1 MEPDEK
7 FITLL
12 MDYTDKVW
20 NDSNLKVDHFCKPLG
35 RSKSQLYRKMILL
48 TGQSPNT
55 FIKDYR
61 LKEALKCIQKRV
73 GNISEIAFTTG
84 FSSPSYF
91 TKCFKKKFGLIPAD
105 YFNSLR

>member
-1 MEPDEK
+1 
-7 FITLL
+7 
-12 MDYTDKVW
+12 
-20 NDSNLKVDHFCKPLG
+20 
-35 RSKSQLYRKMILL
+35 MILL

-105 YFNSLR
+105 YISSTR